1 MYNSCFSIHL
11 FYFLDIKQC
20 IFEFK
25 RWKKYHLSHEY
36 QDVFLFLFLRFF
48 NLAKNFANP
57 FCKPITFT
65 TLYLLTM
72 KVTVCVKTYI
82 VLEGESKWCRKKFLK
97 RKLFL
102 TFYHI
107 RFSYSRV
114 SVLKLKMSIK
124 RIEVFSTTNQGLSP
138 IVVLY
143 LYTRFFLLFDFANL
157 CFVNWNSNKH
167 IGGISIMP
175 FTVKIKSVKMK

>member
-1 MYNSCFSIHL
+1 MYISCFSIHL
-11 FYFLDIKQC
+11 FYFLDIKQY

-65 TLYLLTM
+65 TLYFLTV

-114 SVLKLKMSIK
+114 SILKLKIFIK
-124 RIEVFSTTNQGLSP
+124 RNINRSIFNNKSRIKSNSC
-138 IVVLY
+138 IIS
-143 LYTRFFLLFDFANL
+143 LYTIFPSFWF
-157 CFVNWNSNKH
+157 CQFVFCKLK
-167 IGGISIMP
+167 
-175 FTVKIKSVKMK
+175 FK

>member
-1 MYNSCFSIHL
+1 M
-11 FYFLDIKQC
+11 
-20 IFEFK
+20 
-25 RWKKYHLSHEY
+25 KKYFHLSYEY

-82 VLEGESKWCRKKFLK
+82 VSEGESKWCRKKFLK

-107 RFSYSRV
+107 RSSYSRV
-114 SVLKLKMSIK
+114 SEVKFMILIK
-124 RIEVFSTTNQGLSP
+124 RI
-138 IVVLY
+138 
-143 LYTRFFLLFDFANL
+143 NL
-157 CFVNWNSNKH
+157 
-167 IGGISIMP
+167 I
-175 FTVKIKSVKMK
+175 